1 MLLYNALV
9 IFPSTLL
16 ILDRRIALL
25 LLTTP
30 NSAVEQAFIWQKIKS
45 DEK

>member
-1 MLLYNALV
+1 MLQYNALV

-25 LLTTP
+25 LTTH
-30 NSAVEQAFIWQKIKS
+30 NSAIEQAFIWQNIKS